1 MAGKLIDISMP
12 LTSTVPTWPGDTPYS
27 FDLAWTKAES
37 GSVNVGKVEM
47 STHTG
52 THIDAPYHFD
62 SEGKRVLELDLE
74 IYAGRAIVID
84 VTGKEVIAPEDLADQ
99 PLDGLERVLLKTGS
113 WQDRTVFPEK
123 ITYLDEE
130 LAAFLSEKGVRLI
143 GVDVPSVDVLDSKAL
158 PAHHALRQNGINILE
173 GIVLDDV
180 EPGEYELI
188 ALPLPLKDAD
198 GSPVRAVLRE
208 I

>member
-1 MAGKLIDISMP
+1 MAEKLIDISMP
-12 LTSTVPTWPGDTPYS
+12 LTTSIPTWPGDTPYS
-27 FDLAWTKAES
+27 FELAWTKAES

-158 PAHHALRQNGINILE
+158 PTHHALRKNGINILE